1 MFGLS
6 RGSIRDRVGREQGI
20 NLVVMTKSKQIRMD
34 KALNKFIEK
43 LGERLG
49 DNLVS
54 VVLFGSS
61 AREDWDE
68 SSDLDLLII
77 VEEYDEIETILI
89 DICVGIVMDYGVSIA
104 PIIWDVEDLNA
115 NIKYKSPLFLTLL
128 LGYKIL
134 YDETNF
140 FRNKIREIKKKDI
153 PEFTFVGRHKEW
165 RSSEIS
171 L

>member
-1 MFGLS
+1 MKKG
-6 RGSIRDRVGREQGI
+6 
-20 NLVVMTKSKQIRMD
+20 KQIRIE
-34 KALNKFIEK
+34 KALNEFIEK
-43 LGERLG
+43 LRDKFG
-49 DNLVS
+49 DNFVS
-54 VVLFGSS
+54 AVLFGSC

-77 VEEYDEIETILI
+77 VEEYDEIEPLLI

-128 LGYKIL
+128 LGYKIV
-134 YDETNF
+134 YDRSNY
-140 FRNKIREIKKKDI
+140 FRDKIRGIKKEEI

-165 RSSEIS
+165 KSSEIS

>member
-1 MFGLS
+1 M
-6 RGSIRDRVGREQGI
+6 E
-20 NLVVMTKSKQIRMD
+20 
-34 KALNKFIEK
+34 KALNEFIEK
-43 LGERLG
+43 LRDKLKTH
-49 DNLVS
+49 LVS

-77 VEEYDEIETILI
+77 IEEYDEIEPLLI
-89 DICVGIVMDYGVSIA
+89 DICVGIVLDYGVSIA
-104 PIIWDVEDLNA
+104 PIIWDVKDLTA

-134 YDETNF
+134 YDKINF
-140 FRNKIREIKKKDI
+140 FRNKIREIKKEEI
-153 PEFTFVGRHKEW
+153 PEFTFVGRYKRW
-165 RSSEIS
+165 GSSEIS

>member
-1 MFGLS
+1 
-6 RGSIRDRVGREQGI
+6 
-20 NLVVMTKSKQIRMD
+20 MTKNKQIRME
-34 KALNKFIEK
+34 KALNEFIEK
-43 LGERLG
+43 LRDKLG
-49 DNLVS
+49 THLVS

-128 LGYKIL
+128 LGYEIV
-134 YDETNF
+134 YDRSNY
-140 FRNKIREIKKKDI
+140 FRNKIRRIKKEDI

>member
-1 MFGLS
+1 M
-6 RGSIRDRVGREQGI
+6 E
-20 NLVVMTKSKQIRMD
+20 
-34 KALNKFIEK
+34 KALNEFIEK
-43 LGERLG
+43 LRDKLG
-49 DNLVS
+49 THLVS

-68 SSDLDLLII
+68 SSDFDLLII

-128 LGYKIL
+128 LGYEIV
-134 YDETNF
+134 YDRSNY
-140 FRNKIREIKKKDI
+140 FRNKIRRIKKEDI

>member
-1 MFGLS
+1 
-6 RGSIRDRVGREQGI
+6 
-20 NLVVMTKSKQIRMD
+20 MTKNKQIRMD

-43 LGERLG
+43 LRDKLG
-49 DNLVS
+49 THLVS
-54 VVLFGSS
+54 VVLFGSC

-77 VEEYDEIETILI
+77 VEEYAEIEPLLI

-104 PIIWDVEDLNA
+104 PIIWDVKDLTA

-128 LGYKIL
+128 LGYKIW
-134 YDETNF
+134 YDRSNY
-140 FRNKIREIKKKDI
+140 FRNKIRRIKKEDI
-153 PEFTFVGRHKEW
+153 PEFTFVGRYKEW

>member
-1 MFGLS
+1 MN
-6 RGSIRDRVGREQGI
+6 E
-20 NLVVMTKSKQIRMD
+20 
-34 KALNKFIEK
+34 FIEK
-43 LGERLG
+43 LRDKLG
-49 DNLVS
+49 THLVS
-54 VVLFGSS
+54 VVLFGSC

-128 LGYKIL
+128 LGYEIV
-134 YDETNF
+134 YDRSNY
-140 FRNKIREIKKKDI
+140 FRNKIRGIKKEDI

-165 RSSEIS
+165 RSSEIP
-171 L
+171 LF

>member
-1 MFGLS
+1 
-6 RGSIRDRVGREQGI
+6 
-20 NLVVMTKSKQIRMD
+20 MTKNKQIRME
-34 KALNKFIEK
+34 KALNEFIEK
-43 LGERLG
+43 LRDKLG
-49 DNLVS
+49 THLVS

-68 SSDLDLLII
+68 SSDFDLLII

-128 LGYKIL
+128 LGYKIV
-134 YDETNF
+134 YDRSNY
-140 FRNKIREIKKKDI
+140 FRNKIRRIKKEDI

-165 RSSEIS
+165 KSSEIS